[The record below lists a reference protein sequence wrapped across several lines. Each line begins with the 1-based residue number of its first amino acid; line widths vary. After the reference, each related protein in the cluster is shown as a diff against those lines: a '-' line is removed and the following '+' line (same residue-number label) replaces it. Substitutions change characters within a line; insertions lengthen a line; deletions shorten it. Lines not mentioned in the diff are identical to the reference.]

1 MVSQRPLEILAMIIH
16 QVVLCLH
23 MNQFLNFLW
32 VGSLKKSVLSSVL
45 LTSRLDYFRIHSLYH
60 QSRLLGPN

>member
-23 MNQFLNFLW
+23 MNQFLYFLW

-45 LTSRLDYFRIHSLYH
+45 LTSRLDYFSIHSLYH

>member
-23 MNQFLNFLW
+23 MNQFLIISFYKFVYILLVLILW
-32 VGSLKKSVLSSVL
+32 RTLTNTVTILREQVFKELNLK
-45 LTSRLDYFRIHSLYH
+45 
-60 QSRLLGPN
+60 

>member
-45 LTSRLDYFRIHSLYH
+45 LTSRLDYFSIHSLYH